1 MAKAFGTGGTTVP
14 SSPLTSRT
22 VGMPST
28 FDMAARPR
36 AGMGMMGDKPKM
48 PKIEA
53 GIHYVEPHIA
63 HSPKSNF
70 T

>member
-1 MAKAFGTGGTTVP
+1 MAKQFGTGGVSVP
-14 SSPLTSRT
+14 SQPLTGRA

-28 FDMAARPR
+28 FDVAARPR

-53 GIHYVEPHIA
+53 GVHYVEPHIA
-63 HSPKSNF
+63 HSPKTNF
-70 T
+70 S